1 MQVDLHVDLTA
12 QSTHQ
17 DVWLKKFFEFEKSND
32 LDFGMS
38 LKKVEMKSKSIIYSL
53 GNFQFN
59 QSEEGSLSQAEL
71 HSIPRFDFNL
81 HCETTPDPEPFVDVE
96 SSERRGEIR
105 RQQSTVPQI
114 LVDFV
119 AALPR
124 PPFLSHF
131 QPDIQF
137 LIESQKKPFPQK
149 RKNFWIFI
157 QFREIRKN
165 SKTQIS
171 ILNIVKNPR
180 VENFLVE
187 YFDIPL

>member
-1 MQVDLHVDLTA
+1 MPNYLEPLFFSPFESEKLPQIFPHEHEENPFGHFTSLLHPGCRSVK
-12 QSTHQ
+12 
-17 DVWLKKFFEFEKSND
+17 DVRQQL
-32 LDFGMS
+32 L
-38 LKKVEMKSKSIIYSL
+38 YSL

-114 LVDFV
+114 LVDFM

-124 PPFLSHF
+124 LPFLPHF

-149 RKNFWIFI
+149 RKNF
-157 QFREIRKN
+157 
-165 SKTQIS
+165 
-171 ILNIVKNPR
+171 
-180 VENFLVE
+180 
-187 YFDIPL
+187 